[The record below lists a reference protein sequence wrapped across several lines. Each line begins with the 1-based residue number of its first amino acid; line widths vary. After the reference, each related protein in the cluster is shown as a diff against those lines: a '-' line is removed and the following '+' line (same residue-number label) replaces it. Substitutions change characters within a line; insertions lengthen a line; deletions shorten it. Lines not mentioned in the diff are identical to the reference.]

1 MGAYYSDPYVMI
13 NGHKGAR
20 EWGVSLGFAFPLVQ
34 NKSLVQ
40 VSGQYVKV
48 SSSAEA
54 IGLDEDMFKI
64 SVGITFNERW
74 FMKMKVR

>member
-1 MGAYYSDPYVMI
+1 M
-13 NGHKGAR
+13 HKM
-20 EWGVSLGFAFPLVQ
+20 
-34 NKSLVQ
+34 
-40 VSGQYVKV
+40 
-48 SSSAEA
+48 A

>member
-1 MGAYYSDPYVMI
+1 MD
-13 NGHKGAR
+13 GAR
-20 EWGVSLGFAFPLVQ
+20 EYGVSLGFGFPILQ

-48 SSSAEA
+48 SSSGDG
-54 IGLDEDMFKI
+54 IGLDESMFKLNI
-64 SVGITFNERW
+64 GITFNERW